1 MLPTVSTAWNCCKL
15 GTSYEPISCKTMSTI
30 EKIEAEALKLSPEE
44 LSELMERLL
53 ALDEERWDKQIE
65 EDVAAGKLDA
75 LGEEAVAEYKAET
88 F

>member
-1 MLPTVSTAWNCCKL
+1 
-15 GTSYEPISCKTMSTI
+15 MSTI

-53 ALDEERWDKQIE
+53 MLDEDRWDKQIE

-75 LGEEAVAEYKAET
+75 LGKKALAEYDAGNCRQI
-88 F
+88 

>member
-1 MLPTVSTAWNCCKL
+1 
-15 GTSYEPISCKTMSTI
+15 MSTI

-44 LSELMERLL
+44 LSELMARLL

-75 LGEEAVAEYKAET
+75 LGEEALAEYEAGNCRQL
-88 F
+88 

>member
-1 MLPTVSTAWNCCKL
+1 
-15 GTSYEPISCKTMSTI
+15 MSTI

-53 ALDEERWDKQIE
+53 VLDEDRWDKQIE

-75 LGEEAVAEYKAET
+75 LGEKALAEYDAGNCRQI
-88 F
+88 